1 VLLRCELDAAG
12 AIRELHWIAASRKLA
27 GVRSLFPAPPPGPS
41 SQRSAPLRRVLR
53 SSKQGDRRC
62 PALAAC
68 SPSASALITP
78 RLHRIHHSVEHC
90 DRNLGTFLSVWDR
103 LRGALMRDE
112 PGPRA
117 VLGVP
122 GAVET
127 YPQGWL
133 VPLVEAPARALGLRA
148 PRRPMSEAGEV
159 S

>member
-1 VLLRCELDAAG
+1 M
-12 AIRELHWIAASRKLA
+12 
-27 GVRSLFPAPPPGPS
+27 
-41 SQRSAPLRRVLR
+41 
-53 SSKQGDRRC
+53 
-62 PALAAC
+62 
-68 SPSASALITP
+68 ITP

-133 VPLVEAPARALGLRA
+133 VPLVEAPARALGLQRPRA
-148 PRRPMSEAGEV
+148 ARSEAAEGA
-159 S
+159 